1 MEQPPTLET
10 IRRAHQCI
18 RPYIH
23 HTPILTCAA
32 IDDRVGA
39 QLFFK
44 CENFQKAGSF
54 KMRGASNAVLAL
66 DPAQAGG
73 GVVTHSSG
81 NHGAALSLAA
91 QNRGVPA
98 SIVMPSN
105 APAVKQAAV
114 RAYGGKIIFCEP
126 TLKDRETTAHAIQQQ
141 TGATLIH
148 PYNDYHMIEGHG
160 TALVELLEEI
170 SDLEIILAPTGGGG
184 LLSGT
189 LIAAKSLRKD
199 IQVIGAEPAEA
210 DDAYRS
216 WKAGALI
223 PLEETST
230 IADGLRTSLGDKT
243 FPIIRELV
251 DAMVLASEKTII
263 EAMRLVM
270 GHMKIIIEPSAA
282 VPLAALLERQIDVCG
297 RRVGIILSGGNVD
310 LNALPFW
317 GKGIGRDG

>member
-1 MEQPPTLET
+1 MEQRPTLET
-10 IRRAHQCI
+10 IRRAHQRI
-18 RPYIH
+18 LPYIH
-23 HTPILTCAA
+23 HTPVLTCAA

-44 CENFQKAGSF
+44 CENFQKTGAF
-54 KMRGASNAVLAL
+54 KMRGASNAVFTL
-66 DPAQAGG
+66 DPAQAEG

-91 QNRGVPA
+91 HNRGVPA

-105 APAVKQAAV
+105 ASAVKQAAV
-114 RAYGGKIIFCEP
+114 RAYGGKIAFCEP
-126 TLKDRETTAHAIQQQ
+126 TLEARETTASEIQQQ

-148 PYNDYHMIEGHG
+148 PYNDYSMIEGHG

-170 SDLEIILAPTGGGG
+170 SDLEIIMVPTSGGG

-189 LIAAKSLRKD
+189 LIAAKSLRRD
-199 IQVIGAEPAEA
+199 VQVIGAEPAEA

-216 WKAGALI
+216 WKAGELI
-223 PLEETST
+223 PLQATQT

-243 FPIIRELV
+243 FPIINELV
-251 DAMVLASEKTII
+251 DAMVLASEQAII

-270 GHMKIIIEPSAA
+270 ERMKIVIEPSAA
-282 VPLAALLERQIDVCG
+282 VPLAALLEEQVDVSG

-310 LNALPFW
+310 LSALPGW
-317 GKGIGRDG
+317 M

>member
-10 IRRAHQCI
+10 IRQAHQRI
-18 RPYIH
+18 LPYIH
-23 HTPILTCAA
+23 HTPVLTCAA
-32 IDDRVGA
+32 IDDRLGA

-44 CENFQKAGSF
+44 CENFQKSGAF
-54 KMRGASNAVLAL
+54 KMRGASNAILTL
-66 DPAQAGG
+66 DPALAEH

-91 QNRGVPA
+91 RNRGIGA

-105 APAVKQAAV
+105 ASEVKQAAV
-114 RAYGGKIIFCEP
+114 RHYGGKITFCEP
-126 TLKDRETTAHAIQQQ
+126 TLEDRETTAGKIQQR

-148 PYNDYHMIEGHG
+148 PYNNYRMIEGHG

-170 SDLEIILAPTGGGG
+170 SDLEMILAPTGGGG

-189 LIAAKSLRKD
+189 LIAAKGLAEK

-216 WKAGALI
+216 WQAGELI
-223 PLEETST
+223 PSKATRT

-243 FPIIRELV
+243 FPIIRDLV
-251 DAMVLASEKTII
+251 DAMVLASEPAII
-263 EAMRLVM
+263 EALSLTMER
-270 GHMKIIIEPSAA
+270 MKIVIEPSAA
-282 VPLAALLERQIDVCG
+282 VPLAALLEGQLDVAG

-310 LNALPFW
+310 LSTIPV
-317 GKGIGRDG
+317 